1 MIQAMGKPGRSL
13 VAFLLLLLA
22 TFLPTP
28 SAGAGL
34 PTAGGDDRAGR
45 IGELEGL
52 VGELSADEAAALRE
66 LGEVR
71 AHRRELD
78 AEISRLSDEVAA
90 SEARLG
96 EASAAVDQL
105 TARYLDLDAQ
115 RADAQGALRDARARF
130 TAAAVALYQSGGAE
144 TRAASLL
151 VLDTANPLDVG
162 AGSAYLEQISHVRRD
177 AVDVLEDLEHRID
190 ELISETERSRTG
202 AARARATA
210 EAERDRIAELRARE
224 QIARNAVAAEEARE
238 AQIVRHIRERK
249 ADYEAELA
257 SLRATSNAIT
267 SLLQER
273 QAGQTR
279 GRSFSVERPVPGAI
293 TSGFGL
299 RMHPILGTTRM
310 HNGIDMHAD
319 YGTAVRAGAR
329 GVVVWSGVRDGYGNT
344 VIVDHGNQYAT
355 LYAHLSQLWVDA
367 GDHVRRGREVG
378 AVGATGLATGPHL
391 HFEVRLLGVPINPVT
406 YM

>member
-1 MIQAMGKPGRSL
+1 MGKRGRAL

-22 TFLPTP
+22 SFLPAP
-28 SAGAGL
+28 PAGAGH
-34 PTAGGDDRAGR
+34 PTAVEDDRSAR

-66 LGEVR
+66 LAEVR
-71 AHRRELD
+71 ARRRELD
-78 AEISRLSDEVAA
+78 AEIARLADAVAT
-90 SEARLG
+90 SEARLAD
-96 EASAAVDQL
+96 ASAAVDTL
-105 TARYLDLDAQ
+105 TARYLALDTQ
-115 RADAQGALRDARARF
+115 RADAQAALRDARASF

-151 VLDTANPLDVG
+151 ALEAADPLAVEV
-162 AGSAYLEQISHVRRD
+162 GSAYLEEISHVRRD

-190 ELISETERSRTG
+190 ELVAETERSRTG
-202 AARARATA
+202 AARARAVA
-210 EAERDRIAELRARE
+210 EAERDRIAELRASE
-224 QIARNAVAAEEARE
+224 QIARDAVAAEEERE
-238 AQIVRHIRERK
+238 RRIVRQIRERK

-267 SLLQER
+267 ALLQER

-279 GRSFSVERPVPGAI
+279 GRSFGVERPVPGAI

-299 RMHPILGTTRM
+299 RVHPILGSTRM
-310 HNGIDMHAD
+310 HNGVDMHAD
-319 YGTAVRAGAR
+319 YGTAVQAGAR

-367 GDHVRRGREVG
+367 GDRVRRGREVG

-391 HFEVRLLGVPINPVT
+391 HFEVRLLGVPVNPVR